1 MELLTSESTLQFAAD
16 AAASGFFFMSPWRS
30 LAAKGCFTTI
40 NTPAYEGEMLAGR
53 FQHDIRHHLS
63 EAKRQGIR
71 HPVVVGAIPFDV
83 RQPSALF
90 IPETSHFF
98 DRSSFQR
105 QVQTHG
111 SSHNDI
117 LRRTALPEQPEFM
130 RMVSEAITATASS
143 QLDKVVLSRLMDI
156 VTEKPVDMT
165 GLMQQLIAQNPTSY
179 NFHVPLAQG
188 GSLLG
193 ASPELLLRMHDRRYY
208 THPLAGSAKRD
219 SDCERDRAAGQQ
231 LMKSQKDRYE
241 HQLVIDAL
249 RHVLQSR
256 SKRLAIPAEP
266 ELLTTGTLW
275 HLGTPIEGEV
285 NHAAENALSLACL
298 LHPTPALSGY
308 PHASAMQMI
317 AKLEP
322 FERDLF
328 GGIVGWCDEHGN
340 GEWVVTIRCGKVAGN
355 RVRLFA
361 GAGIVPDSTP
371 ESEWRET
378 GVKLNTMLRAFGLN

>member
-40 NTPAYEGEMLAGR
+40 NTPAYEGEMLTGR

-130 RMVSEAITATASS
+130 RMVSEAIAATASS

-156 VTEKPVDMT
+156 VTEKPVDVA

-219 SDCERDRAAGQQ
+219 SDRERDRAAGQQ

-285 NHAAENALSLACL
+285 SHAAENALSLACL

>member
-1 MELLTSESTLQFAAD
+1 MEWLTSESTLQFAAD

-40 NTPAYEGEMLAGR
+40 STPAFEGERLTGR
-53 FQHDIRHHLS
+53 FQQDIRRHLS
-63 EAKRQGIR
+63 EAKRQGIH
-71 HPVVVGAIPFDV
+71 HPIVAGAIPFDV

-90 IPETSHFF
+90 IPETSVFCE
-98 DRSSFQR
+98 RNS
-105 QVQTHG
+105 VQQQMRPREDEP
-111 SSHNDI
+111 NPI
-117 LRRTALPEQPEFM
+117 LRRHALPEQPEFM
-130 RMVSEAITATASS
+130 QMVSKAVAATSSS

-156 VTEKPVDMT
+156 VTEKPVDIDY
-165 GLMQQLIAQNPTSY
+165 LMRQLIFQNPNSY
-179 NFHVPLAQG
+179 TFHVPLAQG

-193 ASPELLLRMHDRRYY
+193 ASPELLLRMHDQRYY
-208 THPLAGSAKRD
+208 THPLAGSARRD
-219 SDCERDRAAGQQ
+219 RDCEKDRVVGEQ
-231 LMKSQKDRYE
+231 LMNSRKDRYE

-249 RHVLQSR
+249 RDVLQPR
-256 SKRLAIPAEP
+256 SQRLAIPAEP
-266 ELLTTGTLW
+266 KLLTTGTLW

-285 NHAAENALSLACL
+285 RHGAENALSLACL

-317 AKLEP
+317 AELEP
-322 FERDLF
+322 FDRDLF

-340 GEWVVTIRCGKVAGN
+340 GEWVVTIRCGKVTGN